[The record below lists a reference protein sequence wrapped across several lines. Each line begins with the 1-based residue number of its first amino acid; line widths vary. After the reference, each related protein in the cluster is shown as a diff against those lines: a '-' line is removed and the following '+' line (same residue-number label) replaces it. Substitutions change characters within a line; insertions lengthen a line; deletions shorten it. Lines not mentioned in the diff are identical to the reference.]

1 MSPSSFNHGDQ
12 SVIQSRVASVVEAF
26 ITDEPNVTPQ
36 KNVTEEGRVVK
47 FFCLTGDSSPAADI
61 SWQVR
66 VRSAIR
72 RHRDSKIFHVSDLSK
87 TDNNLSY

>member
-1 MSPSSFNHGDQ
+1 MSLSLSPSSFNHGDQ

-66 VRSAIR
+66 KARES
-72 RHRDSKIFHVSDLSK
+72 STLSSSDM
-87 TDNNLSY
+87 SYMT